1 MEDLGV
7 QVPFG
12 LLLSGELWN
21 SYVIFTRNN
30 VSKEQLP
37 WHKAVG
43 MGSLNRGF
51 GDHPVLAYWDSFFSD
66 FRQATTIFLPRLFAC
81 DRQEKWTFF
90 LCAKCAKCFSRRQ
103 IRQESLP
110 KYKDEGWETGEG
122 STKPHRWTL
131 FFPREFPHD
140 HRQGSLLWAP
150 VFHLSCGH
158 YRQYFLFF
166 GVCNQD

>member
-37 WHKAVG
+37 WHNAVG

-90 LCAKCAKCFSRRQ
+90 LCAKCAKCFSRQQ

-110 KYKDEGWETGEG
+110 KYKDDEKQEKAVQNPTGG
-122 STKPHRWTL
+122 L
-131 FFPREFPHD
+131 FSFPENFHMTTGKAVYYGPSFP
-140 HRQGSLLWAP
+140 SLLWALQAI
-150 VFHLSCGH
+150 FS
-158 YRQYFLFF
+158 FLW
-166 GVCNQD
+166 CM